1 MNNMISKFPHPRYI
15 HKIRKADFQQAMHTK
30 DVIINRFGDKPVK
43 DSTDNLYE
51 INVETRMHAIY
62 TEIENFS
69 KYELSNAI
77 AYEMALRNVKVKE
90 ILDHAESN
98 SKYPPRLNT
107 NRDTKDI
114 ARKEYCLSI
123 DDVLYFEAIGKVRRS
138 QEENN
143 AFNIK
148 SIAPRYS
155 RPILNPSSCTEAT
168 SMLPLQINF
177 GVEESQVHAL
187 FDELAK
193 QYSKYLKGHEDFWEV
208 TNIGND
214 LLKSQPKILSTASRV
229 EKIDK
234 EAALLLLKEKV
245 KVPNKLL
252 EISIAN
258 MFFAYDM
265 RKKFNASYTLI
276 ADTIK
281 LYHIHLLQESNP
293 EINQGKLDIIASR
306 PDPSKTVKPWVES
319 MSKFI
324 EDCKYKQLISFST

>member
-1 MNNMISKFPHPRYI
+1 MISNFSHPRYMNNN
-15 HKIRKADFQQAMHTK
+15 KRADFQRAMFTQ
-30 DVIINRFGDKPVK
+30 DVVFPIRLRDELAT

-69 KYELSNAI
+69 TYELSNAI

-90 ILDHAESN
+90 ILNDAVNSN
-98 SKYPPRLNT
+98 SNI
-107 NRDTKDI
+107 KDI
-114 ARKEYCLSI
+114 GRTDYCVPI
-123 DDVLYFEAIGKVRRS
+123 DDVLHFEATGEIRRS
-138 QEENN
+138 QEDNN
-143 AFNIK
+143 RFNIK
-148 SIAPRYS
+148 SIIPKYS
-155 RPILNPSSCTEAT
+155 RPILNPNLCSDGA

-177 GVEESQVHAL
+177 GVEESQIHAL
-187 FDELAK
+187 FDELLN
-193 QYSKYLKGHEDFWEV
+193 QYSKYVKRNEDFWEV
-208 TNIGND
+208 TNTEND
-214 LLKSQPKILSTASRV
+214 LLKSQPKFLSTVSRV

-234 EAALLLLKEKV
+234 EAALLLLTGKV
-245 KVPNKLL
+245 KVPKNLL

-265 RKKFNASYTLI
+265 RKRFNISYTLI

-281 LYHIHLLQESNP
+281 LYHIHLLKEN
-293 EINQGKLDIIASR
+293 NQGISQDKLDIIASR

-319 MSKFI
+319 MSRFI